1 MGITHSHFGHILLS
15 RSKPWILPILK
26 GSCAQSLSPV
36 WFSTVPWAVAC
47 QHPLSMEFSSQEHWN
62 GLPFP
67 SPGDHPN
74 SGIQPTSLA
83 LPTLAGRFFTTSITW
98 EAPQGEG
105 ITQMHKHQETEVM
118 GGVGYI
124 RVYTPPKASCN
135 LCYLDT
141 RTLIFS

>member
-1 MGITHSHFGHILLS
+1 
-15 RSKPWILPILK
+15 
-26 GSCAQSLSPV
+26 
-36 WFSTVPWAVAC
+36 
-47 QHPLSMEFSSQEHWN
+47 MEFSSQEHWN

-105 ITQMHKHQETEVM
+105 ITQIHKHQETEVM
-118 GGVGYI
+118 GGWATLESIYH
-124 RVYTPPKASCN
+124 PKLLA
-135 LCYLDT
+135 
-141 RTLIFS
+141 IFAI